1 MERTRVRT
9 NLARWLPA
17 AIIPALIAG
26 VALVA
31 PLQASATQDLPAKNP
46 QQVLAMV
53 AGTQVHAFSGT
64 MEQSSEL
71 GLPELPAGE
80 KFQNSPMPRPR
91 LSSSLNCLAARTPLG
106 STWTG
111 RPRRGFR

>member
-1 MERTRVRT
+1 MEELGCGQICR
-9 NLARWLPA
+9 AGLPA

-53 AGTQVHAFSGT
+53 AGNQVHAFSGT

-80 KFQNSPMPRPR
+80 KFQNR
-91 LSSSLNCLAARTPLG
+91 LPLRFLNCLAARTPLG
-106 STWTG
+106 STSTG
-111 RPRRGFR
+111 RPSRGFR